1 MKKTPKF
8 KIRNKSHFVL
18 VAPNGK
24 VILTSETY
32 KTIDSVRRGIRAVK
46 KVAKNSDNYKKL
58 VAKDGS
64 PYFVLMAKNNR
75 VVGTSEMY
83 NTRFSRWIGIQSVIR
98 NASKA
103 QIVYV

>member
-1 MKKTPKF
+1 MRKAPKF

-32 KTIDSVRRGIRAVK
+32 KTLDSMKRGIRAVMK
-46 KVAKNSDNYKKL
+46 HSINSYNYNKL

-64 PYFVLMAKNNR
+64 HYFVLKARNNK
-75 VVGTSEMY
+75 VVVFWYERT
-83 NTRFSRWIGIQSVIR
+83 
-98 NASKA
+98 
-103 QIVYV
+103 

>member
-1 MKKTPKF
+1 MKKASKF

-32 KTIDSVRRGIRAVK
+32 KTFDSVKRGIRAVK
-46 KVAKNSDNYKKL
+46 KNAKNPDNYKKL
-58 VAKDGS
+58 IAKDGS
-64 PYFVLMAKNNR
+64 FYFVLMARNNK

-83 NTRFSRWIGIQSVIR
+83 KTRLGRWIGIQSVIR
-98 NASKA
+98 NASNA
-103 QIVYV
+103 SAVSI